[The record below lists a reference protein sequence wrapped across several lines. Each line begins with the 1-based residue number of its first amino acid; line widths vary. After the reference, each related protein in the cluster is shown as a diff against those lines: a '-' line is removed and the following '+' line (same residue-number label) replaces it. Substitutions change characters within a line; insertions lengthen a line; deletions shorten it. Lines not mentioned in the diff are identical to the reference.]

1 MSEEWINDFETLWFE
16 HTGNFNSGADVSPNY
31 IPLTETNVAQF
42 MDEGLFTKLTPSSND
57 TLLARDLLANEAV
70 EVTISSI
77 AENPEFLI
85 NCLNAATPTQLSTI
99 KSILGI
105 V

>member
-1 MSEEWINDFETLWFE
+1 
-16 HTGNFNSGADVSPNY
+16 
-31 IPLTETNVAQF
+31 